1 MNDCCTSSSARNKA
15 ATSASETLPSYTV
28 RPGVTFPDWS
38 AVTSPA
44 VRDALLAMAS
54 NHVFDLWS
62 GYDSAT
68 DLIRV
73 ALLQLYSEHGRAPAL
88 GALAGRTQ
96 LSEAAVLPLL
106 DDLRR
111 RDLLVLDGG
120 RIVGAYPFTDRDTG
134 HRVTLDQRVLNAMC
148 AVDALGIGAMT
159 DRDVTIASHCRHC
172 GAPIRI
178 ATRDQGR
185 ALSQVEP
192 RTAVMWQSV
201 RYERACAANSLC
213 ATTAFFCSDD
223 DLSAWRRE
231 QAAHEAGFRLSIEEG
246 LEAGRALFG
255 PSLAG
260 LDTTQQCDG
269 ASSTCGASQPASVD
283 PAPTNSPLADRPM
296 RPNGRNGGAY
306 DLVVIGAGSAGFSA
320 SITAA
325 DQGAQVALIGSG
337 TIGGTCVNIGCVPSK
352 TLIRAAETLHNARVA
367 ARFAGITAEAE
378 LTDWRGTVRQKDAL
392 VSELRQAKYTNLVPD
407 YNGIAYREGPARLM
421 EGGIEVGGARISAG
435 RIIIA
440 TGARPAVPAIPGIE
454 AVPFLTSTSALD
466 LEELPR
472 SLLVIGGGYI
482 AAELAQMFA
491 RAGVEV
497 TLVCRSRLLPQG
509 EPEIGAA
516 LTGYFADEGI
526 TVVSGIGYRAI
537 RKTENGI
544 ALSIAHD
551 GQDMAINAD
560 RVLIATGRA
569 PNIEGL
575 GLTEHG
581 IALSPRGGIVVD
593 DRMRTTRTG
602 IYAAGD
608 VTGRDQFVYMAA
620 YGAKLAAKNALN
632 GDSLRYD
639 NSAMPAI
646 VFTDP
651 QVASV
656 GLTEAVA
663 RSAGYTVRVSTIGLD
678 QVPRAL
684 AARDSRGLIKLVADA
699 DSGKLLGAHILAP
712 EGADSIQT
720 AALAIAC
727 GMTVQ
732 QLAATIFPYLTTV
745 EGLKLAALAFD
756 KEVAKLSCCA
766 G

>member
-1 MNDCCTSSSARNKA
+1 MNDCCASSSSRIEAVIL
-15 ATSASETLPSYTV
+15 TPETLPSYAV
-28 RPGVTFPDWS
+28 RQGVTFPDWS
-38 AVTSPA
+38 VVKSPT
-44 VRDALLAMAS
+44 VKNALQAMVGS
-54 NHVFDLWS
+54 GHVFDRWS
-62 GYDSAT
+62 GHDPAT
-68 DLIRV
+68 DRVRV
-73 ALLQLYSEHGRAPAL
+73 ALLQLYSEDGRAPTTR
-88 GALAGRTQ
+88 ALAERAGLNETSVRT
-96 LSEAAVLPLL
+96 LL
-106 DDLRR
+106 EELRR
-111 RDLLVLDGG
+111 RDLVVLDGE

-134 HRVTLDQRVLNAMC
+134 HRVTLDGRVLNAMC

-159 DRDVTIASHCRHC
+159 NRDITIASRCRHC
-172 GAPIRI
+172 GAPIRVT
-178 ATRDQGR
+178 TRNQGR
-185 ALSQVEP
+185 MLARVEP
-192 RTAVMWQSV
+192 KTSVMWQSV
-201 RYERACAANSLC
+201 RYEAACAANSLC
-213 ATTAFFCSDD
+213 ATTAFFCSGEH
-223 DLSAWRRE
+223 LSAWRRE
-231 QAAHEAGFRLSIEEG
+231 QAADEAGFRLSVEEG

-260 LDTTQQCDG
+260 LDTAAQ
-269 ASSTCGASQPASVD
+269 SSVGSTSKRAVVVD
-283 PAPTNSPLADRPM
+283 RFRT
-296 RPNGRNGGAY
+296 NGRNGGAY

-378 LTDWRGTVRQKDAL
+378 LTDWRSTVRQKDTL
-392 VSELRQAKYTNLVPD
+392 VSELRHAKYTNLLPA
-407 YNGIAYREGPARLM
+407 YNGIAYREGAARLI
-421 EGGIEVGGARISAG
+421 EGGVEVNGARIPAG
-435 RIIIA
+435 KIIIA
-440 TGARPAVPAIPGIE
+440 TGARPAIPAIPGIE
-454 AVPFLTSTSALD
+454 AVPYLTSTTALD

-482 AAELAQMFA
+482 GAELAQMFA
-491 RAGVEV
+491 RAGVRV
-497 TLVCRSRLLPQG
+497 TLVCRSRLLPEA

-516 LTGYFADEGI
+516 LTGYFQDEGI
-526 TVVSGIGYRAI
+526 SVISGIAYRAI

-544 ALSIAHD
+544 ALDISRD
-551 GQDMAINAD
+551 GQNTTIDAD
-560 RVLIATGRA
+560 QVLITTGRA

-581 IALSPRGGIVVD
+581 IAVSPKGGIVVD
-593 DRMRTTRTG
+593 DRMRTTKAG
-602 IYAAGD
+602 VYAAGD

-620 YGAKLAAKNALN
+620 YGAKLAAKNAVN

-646 VFTDP
+646 VFSDP

-656 GLTEAVA
+656 GLTEAAA
-663 RSAGYTVRVSTIGLD
+663 RAAGHAVRVSTIGLN

-684 AARDSRGLIKLVADA
+684 AARDTRGLIKLVADA
-699 DSGKLLGAHILAP
+699 GNGRLLGAHILAP

-720 AALAIAC
+720 AALAIRHRL
-727 GMTVQ
+727 TVDD
-732 QLAATIFPYLTTV
+732 LADTLFPYLTTV

-756 KEVAKLSCCA
+756 KDVARLSCCA